1 MLLAIDV
8 GNTNT
13 VLGLYN
19 ADSPELIAD
28 WRITTHKNQTSDEYG
43 VLFLSLFAMRQID
56 VSKITAIVVS
66 SVVPPLDSTIRRL
79 CERYFSLR
87 PMFVEPGIK
96 TGMPLLVDNP
106 AELGADRIVNGVAAF
121 ARYGGPIIVVDF
133 GTATTFDVI
142 TARGEY
148 IGGVI
153 APGLGI
159 SADALFSRAAKL
171 ARVDIKR
178 PARTIGTNTIAH
190 LQSGLFYGYIGLV
203 DGILE
208 RMLAEIQAGQPD
220 DGTPAPKVIATG
232 GLAHMLHNDSK
243 YITAIDDMLTL
254 DGLRLLYERNRN
266 PRSVAHPKP
275 PPRSKCRT
283 TSTTSRKSKSTSS
296 GVAAPFCCFPRST
309 GRSSIPGAKPECR
322 WRLCCAASTRPSTNT
337 THARRE
343 QQTRTRMRKVN
354 GLAWCAQAVM
364 EAVEAMQEA
373 AVGGAPIQT
382 ESPGLEQERI
392 AHHLRAAAATFT
404 AAGATIPSLAEI
416 ADAPGAARAQPPANE
431 ELERHLSALEEKLF
445 ALLLTHT
452 PAEELEQMRDQAA
465 RELAPYRS
473 RMQAVQIRQIEQQFL
488 RRRLLERYDLPRI
501 SLFYMQ
507 QGE

>member
-13 VLGLYN
+13 VLGLYD

-43 VLFLSLFAMRQID
+43 VLFLNLFAMRQID

-79 CERYFSLR
+79 CERYFGLR

-171 ARVDIKR
+171 ARVDVKR

-208 RMLAEIQAGQPD
+208 RMLAEIQSGQPD
-220 DGTPAPKVIATG
+220 GSATVPKVIATG

-266 PRSVAHPKP
+266 PRS
-275 PPRSKCRT
+275 R
-283 TSTTSRKSKSTSS
+283 
-296 GVAAPFCCFPRST
+296 G
-309 GRSSIPGAKPECR
+309 I
-322 WRLCCAASTRPSTNT
+322 
-337 THARRE
+337 
-343 QQTRTRMRKVN
+343 
-354 GLAWCAQAVM
+354 AQA
-364 EAVEAMQEA
+364 
-373 AVGGAPIQT
+373 
-382 ESPGLEQERI
+382 
-392 AHHLRAAAATFT
+392 
-404 AAGATIPSLAEI
+404 
-416 ADAPGAARAQPPANE
+416 
-431 ELERHLSALEEKLF
+431 
-445 ALLLTHT
+445 T
-452 PAEELEQMRDQAA
+452 PAT
-465 RELAPYRS
+465 
-473 RMQAVQIRQIEQQFL
+473 
-488 RRRLLERYDLPRI
+488 
-501 SLFYMQ
+501 
-507 QGE
+507 